1 MKTEFSHQNLHE
13 TWMFI
18 GCPAGDF
25 STIFG
30 HNGEPPRQV
39 QVVGTM
45 ELSKPRA
52 LPLQMAEWL
61 EAAHSASEAVVYV
74 SSLGSESELPFQLNP
89 RCEPWCWY
97 IYLQNKW
104 LIDVG

>member
-1 MKTEFSHQNLHE
+1 MKPGCSLDVPLAIFPRFSD
-13 TWMFI
+13 TT
-18 GCPAGDF
+18 G
-25 STIFG
+25 S
-30 HNGEPPRQV
+30 PPRQV

-61 EAAHSASEAVVYV
+61 EAAQSASEAVVYV